1 MRTRGSQHGVT
12 LLETLVAAVLLGT
25 AVLMSGAGLAWSQRI
40 EDRALLHDAAW
51 RRAADVAESLRSAP
65 FEYVEEGEAPLDD
78 PRLPEGQLVLAV
90 EEDEDL
96 GYKKVVIEVR
106 WAGDIPG
113 SVSLTTA
120 VGAQELYR

>member
-1 MRTRGSQHGVT
+1 MT